1 MDRNLKHAGSD
12 PVHVL
17 LSTYNG
23 EKYLAAQLDSILA
36 QTYPNI
42 LLVIRDDGSSDSTP
56 AILQEYAER
65 HANVTVVFGVNL
77 GAIASFMDL
86 LRRQVHA
93 GGYFAFCDQD
103 DIWHRDK
110 IDRAVSALKSSTQ
123 PERALYFSR
132 LALVNQDGAQIQLSD
147 VPMHLSFNNA
157 LVENVV
163 TGASAVFGS
172 GIRDLMLMGRPECMV
187 WHDWWLY
194 LVATALGQVIYDEVP
209 SIQFRRHGNTQT
221 NLRVRSLEGVAQKM
235 RAFIRIARRKRKVHP
250 FAQAAC
256 FGEVYRPL
264 LDQRQLL
271 LIAKIGKLRERRL
284 LDRARFLFDRDFILN
299 DRLDDLGL
307 RLLVLLGRA

>member
-1 MDRNLKHAGSD
+1 MCSKSPTTHI
-12 PVHVL
+12 L
-17 LSTYNG
+17 LSTFNG
-23 EKYLAAQLDSILA
+23 EAYLNAQLES
-36 QTYPNI
+36 
-42 LLVIRDDGSSDSTP
+42 LLSQGNSDIYITIRDDGSSDGTP
-56 AILQEYAER
+56 SMLKEYANNNKNIKLILGS
-65 HANVTVVFGVNL
+65 NV
-77 GAIASFMDL
+77 GAVHSFIEL
-86 LRRQVHA
+86 LKLHKNSH
-93 GGYFAFCDQD
+93 GYFAFCDQD

-110 IDRAVSALKSSTQ
+110 IDRAVSALESSAQ
-123 PERALYFSR
+123 PERTLYFSR

-147 VPMHLSFNNA
+147 VPTHLTFNNA

-194 LVATALGQVIYDEVP
+194 LVATALGRVIYDEVP

-221 NLRVRSLEGVAQKM
+221 NLRVRSHESIAQKM

-284 LDRARFLFDRDFILN
+284 LDRARFLFDRDFVLN
-299 DRLDDLGL
+299 NRLDDLGL